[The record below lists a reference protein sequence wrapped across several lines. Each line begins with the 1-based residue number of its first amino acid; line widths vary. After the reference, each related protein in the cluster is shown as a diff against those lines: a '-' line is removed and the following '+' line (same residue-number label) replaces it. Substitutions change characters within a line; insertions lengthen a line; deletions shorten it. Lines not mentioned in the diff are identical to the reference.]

1 MFLTE
6 SPCPFHWLGSN
17 NISAAS
23 ASTFSSS
30 PWFVEQGE
38 MLDNGVDE
46 GHQRRVLF
54 WESGLCALQE
64 VQSPYARSDP
74 LDSEEASEER

>member
-1 MFLTE
+1 
-6 SPCPFHWLGSN
+6 
-17 NISAAS
+17 
-23 ASTFSSS
+23 
-30 PWFVEQGE
+30 